1 MSNPMQCP
9 ILIPDVRRAPPHIQP
24 ADDKARFHRRMV
36 VVIPFEFSAPSKKL
50 FAALRVNSALS
61 TIGV

>member
-1 MSNPMQCP
+1 M
-9 ILIPDVRRAPPHIQP
+9 RGAPPHIQP
-24 ADDKARFHRRMV
+24 ADDKARLHRRMV

-50 FAALRVNSALS
+50 FAALRVNLALS